1 MVLVDTSIWID
12 FFQAPESHTGSA
24 LVSLIKD
31 HNSVALCGIVCGI
44 VLQEVLQGIRHQKS
58 FELVRE
64 RLLKFPFVEVNL
76 DTWLLAASLYRD
88 LRVKGIT
95 MPPVDVTIAAIAI
108 QNDMPLFSRDAHF
121 NEVALQIILG
131 EGTCKN

>member
-24 LVSLIKD
+24 LVSLIKG
-31 HNSVALCGIVCGI
+31 HNSVALCGI
-44 VLQEVLQGIRHQKS
+44 VLQEVLQGIRNQKS

-64 RLLKFPFVEVNL
+64 RLLKFPFVEANL

-88 LRVKGIT
+88 LRAKGIT
-95 MPPVDVTIAAIAI
+95 I
-108 QNDMPLFSRDAHF
+108 
-121 NEVALQIILG
+121 
-131 EGTCKN
+131 